1 MNHVYKT
8 IWNEQTGT
16 YVAVSEHKRARGKRS
31 GSVKAAV
38 AGAVLATGALA
49 MGSALAATGIN
60 GGTGAGTAI
69 SECKDSTQA
78 QAGKKNSIAIG
89 CNSLAD
95 GKDDGDTSFFDRK
108 NPHNKNLDTSG
119 TYQSVAIGTGAKAK
133 QGSVALGHGA
143 QAADG
148 ESALAVAIGSQAKAQ
163 NVASLAIGPAALAT
177 GNTALAMGRQTAAT
191 ADFAQAIG
199 NVAAATGLG
208 SLAVG
213 HSATAT
219 GKRSIAIGAADID
232 NAGSTGAQNGTV
244 YMEGEQTLATG
255 QDAIAFGAA
264 ANAKNNY
271 SLAIGAHSEASG
283 LNSTA
288 MGYQAKATGE
298 NTFASG
304 AGSIASGKDAFALG
318 AHSEGL
324 GDRSF
329 AMGPNAKAIGE
340 NALALG
346 SLSEAHEK
354 NSIAVGVGA
363 KANFADSVALGSKSS
378 VDHKNSIAIG
388 TESTTNDYTTHEAF
402 LYESGAAGAIATG
415 AVSIGNGA
423 GSVVAGAGNE
433 RRLQN
438 VAAGGADT
446 DAVNVSQ
453 LKMHKAIT
461 DKTGGDLAEN
471 LGGGSTYDPKTG
483 EVSNPTYNIGDTNYN
498 NVGDALLAARTVVKA
513 GKNIG
518 VEESKGTAGQTIFTV
533 KTQED
538 LDLTSVTT
546 GHAVMN
552 NDGFNVVDGSNS
564 STVGAGNISVKDDAG
579 TTVIAGNQMTVGGTN
594 SVVVNGDTG
603 TIGGL
608 TNKTFDPNSFTS
620 GQAATE
626 DQLAKV
632 SGDLTAKGLNFS
644 ANAGG
649 PLTSKLGSTVTVA
662 GAQTNTDWSK
672 FDAGQNIMT
681 QIEQD
686 ASGNSAIR
694 VALSKDITGLETIIL
709 GENGTPGK
717 DGANGQA
724 GVGLNGKDGSIGMT
738 GKDGAGAD
746 LTVAMG
752 APGLA
757 GNDGADGKSKT
768 RLVYEKSDG
777 SIEEVATLNDGLRF
791 VGDDGKVVERKL
803 NETLGL
809 VGGAD
814 VAALTENNIG
824 VVQKDD
830 GSLGIQLAEN
840 VKGLNTVQVG
850 GDTGPVLGGDA
861 AGNLTLNP
869 AGNAVQITNVASGLG
884 GQNLAD
890 ITGDDLLNATN
901 VGDLKTVAGELT
913 DAGLKFSANDGG
925 PLTSKLGSTVTV
937 AGAQSNT
944 DWTKFDAGQ
953 NIMTQIEQ
961 DADGNSAIRVALSK
975 DITGLETIILGENGT
990 PGKDGANGQAGVGL
1004 NGKDGSI
1011 GITGKDGA
1019 GADLTVAMGAPGL
1032 AGNDGADGKSKTR
1045 LVYEKSDGSVEEVAT
1060 LNDGLRFVG
1069 DDGKVVERKLNET
1082 LGLVGGADVA
1092 ALTEDNIGV
1101 VQKDDGSLGIQLAEN
1116 VKGLNTV
1123 QVGGDTGPVLGG
1135 DAAGNL
1141 TLNPTGNAVQ
1151 ITNVA
1156 SGLGGQNLADITGD
1170 DLLNV
1175 TNVGDLQAAT
1185 GGLTDKGLVFGAND
1199 GGPFTS
1205 KLGSTVTVAGAQT
1218 NTDWSKFDAGQNIMT
1233 QIEQDASGNSVIRV
1247 ALSKDID
1254 LGADGSLKAG
1264 NTVVNN
1270 DGLTVDDDAG
1280 NKTTTTAAGTM
1291 VTNAAGDKTTVGAG
1305 SITVVDA
1312 DGYNTA
1318 ISSTQVVVGGANPVT
1333 INGATGTIGGLANK
1347 TFDPNKFTSGQAAT
1361 EDQLK
1366 QVSDVASAGWNVTDA
1381 DGNSANIGPNGFVT
1395 FVGDENITVAQTGD
1409 GNDGKVE
1416 VKLNKDIDLGADGS
1430 LKTGDTVINN
1440 AGVAVGNDVHL
1451 GNTGLTINNGP
1462 SITLAGIN
1470 AGDMRITNVAAG
1482 RNPTDAVNYGQLQ
1495 PIESF
1500 IGLDGNGSFAYNG
1513 GQHSS
1518 LKDVLDSMHWNVE
1531 APTDGKEGGN
1541 TGGSNGNGSGSTGG
1555 GNNGS
1560 GDGTPIHNG
1569 NTVGFVEGDNIVIS
1583 KTDRINDAGQTVGAD
1598 IKVSVSQDLKV
1609 NSITAVNVQAD
1620 EIQINNGGPIINE
1633 NGINM
1638 SGKHITNVAAGV
1650 NDTDAVNVS
1659 QLNQVAGNL
1668 QGQINNIRH
1677 DINRLD
1683 NRLSAGVAAAM
1694 ATASLPQ
1701 AYLPGKHMMSMAG
1714 GTWRG
1719 ESGMAIGFSGI
1730 TDNGKWVY
1738 KLSGNTT
1745 SRGDYGGA
1753 VGIGY
1758 QW

>member
-16 YVAVSEHKRARGKRS
+16 FVAVSEHKRARGKRS

-49 MGSALAATGIN
+49 MGSALAATGIS

-69 SECKDSTQA
+69 SECKGGTQA

-95 GKDDGDTSFFDRK
+95 DKDDSNTHFFDRE

-518 VEESKGTAGQTIFTV
+518 VEESKGTEGQTIFTV

-644 ANAGG
+644 AN
-649 PLTSKLGSTVTVA
+649 
-662 GAQTNTDWSK
+662 
-672 FDAGQNIMT
+672 
-681 QIEQD
+681 
-686 ASGNSAIR
+686 
-694 VALSKDITGLETIIL
+694 
-709 GENGTPGK
+709 
-717 DGANGQA
+717 
-724 GVGLNGKDGSIGMT
+724 
-738 GKDGAGAD
+738 
-746 LTVAMG
+746 
-752 APGLA
+752 
-757 GNDGADGKSKT
+757 
-768 RLVYEKSDG
+768 
-777 SIEEVATLNDGLRF
+777 
-791 VGDDGKVVERKL
+791 
-803 NETLGL
+803 
-809 VGGAD
+809 
-814 VAALTENNIG
+814 
-824 VVQKDD
+824 
-830 GSLGIQLAEN
+830 
-840 VKGLNTVQVG
+840 
-850 GDTGPVLGGDA
+850 
-861 AGNLTLNP
+861 
-869 AGNAVQITNVASGLG
+869 
-884 GQNLAD
+884 
-890 ITGDDLLNATN
+890 
-901 VGDLKTVAGELT
+901 
-913 DAGLKFSANDGG
+913 DGG

-990 PGKDGANGQAGVGL
+990 PGKDGENGQPGVGL

-1092 ALTEDNIGV
+1092 ALTENNIGV

-1185 GGLTDKGLVFGAND
+1185 GGLTDKGLVFVAND

-1218 NTDWSKFDAGQNIMT
+1218 NTDWTKFDAGQNIMT

-1280 NKTTTTAAGTM
+1280 NKTTTTAAGTT

-1333 INGATGTIGGLANK
+1333 INGANGTIGGLANK

-1513 GQHSS
+1513 GQHTS

-1541 TGGSNGNGSGSTGG
+1541 NGGSNGNGSGSTGG

-1583 KTDRINDAGQTVGAD
+1583 KTDRVNDAGQTVGAD

>member
-16 YVAVSEHKRARGKRS
+16 FVAVSEHKRARSKRS
-31 GSVKAAV
+31 GSVKAAL

-49 MGSALAATGIN
+49 MGSAWAATGID
-60 GGTGAGTAI
+60 GGAGAGTAI
-69 SECKDSTQA
+69 SRCTGGAKAT
-78 QAGKKNSIAIG
+78 AGKNNSIAIG
-89 CNSLAD
+89 CNAVAD
-95 GKDDGDTSFFDRK
+95 NVNDENVFFWNRQNPYNNNIDT
-108 NPHNKNLDTSG
+108 TG
-119 TYQSVAIGTGAKAK
+119 TYQSVAVGTGAKARK
-133 QGSVALGHGA
+133 GSIALGHGA
-143 QAADG
+143 QAAQD
-148 ESALAVAIGSQAKAQ
+148 ESEVAIAIGAQAKAQ
-163 NVASLAIGPAALAT
+163 NNGSLAIGPAALAT
-177 GNTALAMGRQTAAT
+177 GNAALALGRQTAAK
-191 ADFAQAIG
+191 AAFAQAIG
-199 NVAAATGLG
+199 NVAAATGVG

-219 GKRSIAIGAADID
+219 GKRSIAIGAADLD
-232 NAGSTGAQNGTV
+232 KAGSAGTQNSAAYTQ
-244 YMEGEQTLATG
+244 GEQTLATG
-255 QDAIAFGAA
+255 TDAIAFGAA
-264 ANAKNNY
+264 AKAESNY
-271 SLAIGAHSEASG
+271 ALAIGAHSQG
-283 LNSTA
+283 
-288 MGYQAKATGE
+288 
-298 NTFASG
+298 
-304 AGSIASGKDAFALG
+304 LG
-318 AHSEGL
+318 A
-324 GDRSF
+324 RSI
-329 AMGPNAKAIGE
+329 AMGPNAKATGV

-346 SLSEAHEK
+346 SLSEAQK
-354 NSIAVGVGA
+354 TNSIAVGVGA
-363 KANFADSVALGSKSS
+363 KAKFANSVALGSNSS
-378 VDHKNSIAIG
+378 VDHINSVAIG
-388 TESTTNDYTTHEAF
+388 TGSTTNDYTTHVAF
-402 LYESGAAGAIATG
+402 LYKSGDAGAIATG
-415 AVSIGNGA
+415 AVSVGNGV
-423 GSVVAGAGNE
+423 GSVVNGAGNE

-453 LKMHKAIT
+453 LKMLKAIT

-471 LGGGSTYDPKTG
+471 LGGGSTYNPNTG

-533 KTQED
+533 KTQEN

-552 NDGFNVVDGSNS
+552 NDGFKVADGSNS
-564 STVGAGNISVKDDAG
+564 TTVGAGNISVKDDAG
-579 TTVIAGNQMTVGGTN
+579 TTVIAGDQMTVGSQN
-594 SVVVNGDTG
+594 SVVINGGTG

-608 TNKTFDPNSFTS
+608 TNKTFDLNNFTS

-626 DQLAKV
+626 DQLVQV
-632 SGDLTAKGLNFS
+632 SGALTDTGLRFS

-681 QIEQD
+681 QIGQD

-717 DGANGQA
+717 DGVDGKP
-724 GVGLNGKDGSIGMT
+724 GVGINGKDGSIGMT

-757 GNDGADGKSKT
+757 GNDGVDGKSKT

-809 VGGAD
+809 FGGAD
-814 VAALTENNIG
+814 VN
-824 VVQKDD
+824 
-830 GSLGIQLAEN
+830 
-840 VKGLNTVQVG
+840 
-850 GDTGPVLGGDA
+850 
-861 AGNLTLNP
+861 
-869 AGNAVQITNVASGLG
+869 
-884 GQNLAD
+884 
-890 ITGDDLLNATN
+890 
-901 VGDLKTVAGELT
+901 
-913 DAGLKFSANDGG
+913 
-925 PLTSKLGSTVTV
+925 
-937 AGAQSNT
+937 
-944 DWTKFDAGQ
+944 
-953 NIMTQIEQ
+953 
-961 DADGNSAIRVALSK
+961 ALS
-975 DITGLETIILGENGT
+975 D
-990 PGKDGANGQAGVGL
+990 
-1004 NGKDGSI
+1004 
-1011 GITGKDGA
+1011 
-1019 GADLTVAMGAPGL
+1019 
-1032 AGNDGADGKSKTR
+1032 
-1045 LVYEKSDGSVEEVAT
+1045 
-1060 LNDGLRFVG
+1060 
-1069 DDGKVVERKLNET
+1069 
-1082 LGLVGGADVA
+1082 
-1092 ALTEDNIGV
+1092 DNIGV
-1101 VQKDDGSLGIQLAEN
+1101 VQKDDGSLGIKLAKN
-1116 VKGLNTV
+1116 LKDLDSITINN
-1123 QVGGDTGPVLGG
+1123 GPVINGDGINMGG
-1135 DAAGNL
+1135 KRITNLAAGEDD
-1141 TLNPTGNAVQ
+1141 TDAV
-1151 ITNVA
+1151 NM
-1156 SGLGGQNLADITGD
+1156 S
-1170 DLLNV
+1170 
-1175 TNVGDLQAAT
+1175 
-1185 GGLTDKGLVFGAND
+1185 
-1199 GGPFTS
+1199 
-1205 KLGSTVTVAGAQT
+1205 
-1218 NTDWSKFDAGQNIMT
+1218 
-1233 QIEQDASGNSVIRV
+1233 
-1247 ALSKDID
+1247 
-1254 LGADGSLKAG
+1254 
-1264 NTVVNN
+1264 
-1270 DGLTVDDDAG
+1270 
-1280 NKTTTTAAGTM
+1280 
-1291 VTNAAGDKTTVGAG
+1291 
-1305 SITVVDA
+1305 
-1312 DGYNTA
+1312 
-1318 ISSTQVVVGGANPVT
+1318 
-1333 INGATGTIGGLANK
+1333 
-1347 TFDPNKFTSGQAAT
+1347 
-1361 EDQLK
+1361 QLK
-1366 QVSDVASAGWNVTDA
+1366 SVSDVANAGWNVTDTG
-1381 DGNSANIGPNGFVT
+1381 GNSVNIGPNGQVT
-1395 FVGDENITVAQTGD
+1395 FVGDKNITVEQTGTDDD
-1409 GNDGKVE
+1409 GQLE

-1470 AGDMRITNVAAG
+1470 AGGMRITNVAAG
-1482 RNPTDAVNYGQLQ
+1482 LNPTDAVNYGQLQ
-1495 PIESF
+1495 PMESF

-1531 APTDGKEGGN
+1531 APTPGKEDGN
-1541 TGGSNGNGSGSTGG
+1541 TGGSNGPGPGSGSGSGSSSSSGG

-1583 KTDRINDAGQTVGAD
+1583 KADRVNDAGQTVGAD

-1609 NSITAVNVQAD
+1609 TSITAVNVQAD
-1620 EIQINNGGPIINE
+1620 EIQISNGGPIINE